1 MAGNHIL
8 YLFPHYQLT
17 IFMHTKQLTWRFAW
31 DYPAFRVKLISG
43 ILLMGLIV
51 YYLQDFFVFVQSRTN
66 GILVHDRVLEI
77 LPAHDVSV
85 YIFLVLYPASGLF
98 FLRVRKNTTLC
109 ITALWGY
116 IFLCL
121 IRMLTISLIPL
132 EAPKQLVHM
141 TDPFSVIF
149 YGSNM
154 ITKDLFFS
162 GHTATLFLVG
172 LCLENKREKII
183 IFCGTAV
190 LGILLLIQHVHYTAD
205 VLAAPVFSYFF
216 WYMGKT
222 IARI

>member
-1 MAGNHIL
+1 M
-8 YLFPHYQLT
+8 Q
-17 IFMHTKQLTWRFAW
+17 TKQLAWRFAW
-31 DYPAFRVKLISG
+31 DYPAFRVKLLVG
-43 ILLMGLIV
+43 LFVMTLIV
-51 YYLQDFFVFVQSRTN
+51 FYLQDFFVFVQGRS
-66 GILVHDRVLEI
+66 GVPVQDWLLEKI
-77 LPAHDVSV
+77 PAHDVSV

-98 FLRVRKNTTLC
+98 FWRMRKNSTLC

-132 EAPKQLVHM
+132 EAPKHLVHM

-162 GHTATLFLVG
+162 GHTATLCLVG

-183 IFCGTAV
+183 IFCATAV
-190 LGILLLIQHVHYTAD
+190 LAALLLIQHVHYTAD
-205 VLAAPVFSYFF
+205 VLAAPFFSYFF
-216 WYMGKT
+216 WYLGKT
-222 IARI
+222 IARM

>member
-1 MAGNHIL
+1 M
-8 YLFPHYQLT
+8 Q
-17 IFMHTKQLTWRFAW
+17 TKQLTWRFAW
-31 DYPAFRVKLISG
+31 DYPAFRVKL
-43 ILLMGLIV
+43 LLGLFVMTLIV
-51 YYLQDFFVFVQSRTN
+51 FYLQDFFVFVQSRN
-66 GILVHDRVLEI
+66 GVPVHDWLLDI
-77 LPAHDVSV
+77 LPAQDVSV

-98 FLRVRKNTTLC
+98 FWRMRKNSMLC

-132 EAPKQLVHM
+132 EAPRHLVHM

-183 IFCGTAV
+183 IFFATAV
-190 LGILLLIQHVHYTAD
+190 LGMLLLIQHVHYTAD
-205 VLAAPVFSYFF
+205 VLAAPLFSYFF
-216 WYMGKT
+216 WYLGKT
-222 IARI
+222 IARF